1 MGHVDTTSQTP
12 SIGPA
17 IAGYRTVVPV
27 GGATTAQTRS
37 SLLHALERLTLSA
50 RSDGAQ

>member
-1 MGHVDTTSQTP
+1 MGHADTTTP
-12 SIGPA
+12 SSSTGPA

-27 GGATTAQTRS
+27 GGATTSQTRS

-50 RSDGAQ
+50 RSDGAR